1 MLNVVP
7 MAGRESEKSCKLG
20 VWLVALHKMSVNKK
34 AAATSRHRECEYG
47 AEEIA
52 FIPNTVGTM
61 RNKRLTYSFE
71 PEQLPLCH
79 VEQLRCAGRQ
89 KEQSFASKISNHQDL
104 IISRQHLSAVRISEG
119 LLLLGTGKIP
129 GFFQLYESLH
139 VRNQPPDWEGPMRA
153 W

>member
-47 AEEIA
+47 AEEIP

-61 RNKRLTYSFE
+61 RNERLTYSFE

-79 VEQLRCAGRQ
+79 VEQWQGAGRQ
-89 KEQSFASKISNHQDL
+89 KEQSFATETSNDQHL
-104 IISRQHLSAVRISEG
+104 ITTRQHLSAVCIAEG
-119 LLLLGTGKIP
+119 FP
-129 GFFQLYESLH
+129 S
-139 VRNQPPDWEGPMRA
+139 
-153 W
+153 